1 METLTK
7 MKTSWSFWYHSSKV
21 RDWSRDS
28 YVFLYKTQYAEEFW
42 GVFKL
47 FTQKHFESGIIFI
60 MKDNVFP
67 DWSSPENKNGG
78 FISIKVD
85 TRGKHYSLVHVL
97 RTWIER
103 MISETIIK
111 DVHIAHGIS
120 LSPKSGHCILKLW
133 LKNKI
138 KHTQQLLPLDLPLV
152 KTNKFTAFVHKKS

>member
-103 MISETIIK
+103 MISRNNNQGCTHSTWYIIK
-111 DVHIAHGIS
+111 SQKWA
-120 LSPKSGHCILKLW
+120 LY
-133 LKNKI
+133 I
-138 KHTQQLLPLDLPLV
+138 KV
-152 KTNKFTAFVHKKS
+152 VVEK